1 MDRGRFNCSAPRF
14 AEGAGEAAGIS
25 DKHCEMKTKSV
36 ATTIL
41 VLPGI
46 PSAAAFRGLT
56 PNLSP
61 PSPELFSHTLKPGF
75 LHRDLPESLCHR
87 YFLAR
92 ARTTRSY
99 HFSHTAEREK
109 RGLKL
114 PPAALA
120 TRFLLYCLSPQPS
133 HRENG
138 NICLACLEKEIE
150 SILLVADGVYRQA
163 LDVNTPWAV
172 HHSHL
177 HVAGPAVCGGGQQVA
192 QGLVVDL
199 QVGDPHSDEGIDG
212 ARNGFED
219 LQKEKRMEVAGL
231 VHQKNSLWLFR
242 GAVWDFSN
250 SSALIYG

>member
-1 MDRGRFNCSAPRF
+1 M
-14 AEGAGEAAGIS
+14 
-25 DKHCEMKTKSV
+25 

-61 PSPELFSHTLKPGF
+61 PSPELFSHPLKPGF
-75 LHRDLPESLCHR
+75 LHRDLPESLCHGLFPCKSTDYKELPLLPHSR
-87 YFLAR
+87 
-92 ARTTRSY
+92 
-99 HFSHTAEREK
+99 EREQ

-114 PPAALA
+114 PPAVLA
-120 TRFLLYCLSPQPS
+120 TRFLLSCLSPHLN
-133 HRENG
+133 HRENW

-150 SILLVADGVYRQA
+150 SILLVADGVYRQT
-163 LDVNTPWAV
+163 LDVNAPWAV

-199 QVGDPHSDEGIDG
+199 QVGDPHGDEGING
-212 ARNGFED
+212 TRNRFED
-219 LQKEKRMEVAGL
+219 LQKEERMAVAGL
-231 VHQKNSLWLFR
+231 VHEQNCLWLFR
-242 GAVWDFSN
+242 GAVWD
-250 SSALIYG
+250 L